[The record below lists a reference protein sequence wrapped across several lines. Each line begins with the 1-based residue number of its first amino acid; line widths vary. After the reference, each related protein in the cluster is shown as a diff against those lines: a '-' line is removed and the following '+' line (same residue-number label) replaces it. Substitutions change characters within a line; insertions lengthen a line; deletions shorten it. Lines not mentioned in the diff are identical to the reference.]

1 MSIDYYINM
10 QNEKINIQIGNN
22 LRAERSR
29 LNWSQDE
36 LAEKSGLQRQ
46 HISKIEKGKID
57 IRVSTLVMI
66 LKALNIKFDQLFD
79 LDNWDPNM

>member
-66 LKALNIKFDQLFD
+66 LKALNIRFDQLFD
-79 LDNWDPNM
+79 LDNWDPNL